1 MENDN
6 SRKNTNIEQKI
17 STIMRISYFIAL
29 CFVTICVFCL
39 YIGNKTLALYTSCT
53 ALGISIIGICII
65 PALIIW
71 ITS

>member
-1 MENDN
+1 MENNN
-6 SRKNTNIEQKI
+6 SKKENNIEQKI

-29 CFVTICVFCL
+29 CFATICVWGL

-53 ALGISIIGICII
+53 ALGISIIGIYII

>member
-1 MENDN
+1 MENNN
-6 SRKNTNIEQKI
+6 SKKENNIEQKI
-17 STIMRISYFIAL
+17 STIMGISYFIAL
-29 CFVTICVFCL
+29 CFATICVFCL